1 MKKFLALFLALITI
15 LSVSL
20 VACGDKDD
28 KNPAATTDPNDD
40 IFTGD
45 PSVTSGNDS
54 GSDTTPTT
62 TLPPVNLTYTEDT
75 ARTTVYVT
83 YGANCNI
90 RTADNDS
97 ATVVGSA
104 AFGASYQRIKY
115 NDVWTAINYNGQER
129 YIQTKFLDT
138 IAEKVSFSTIDPGVT
153 VYSIAETSLC
163 LRWALYSDDT
173 REITDAEYVDKGV
186 AMTKI
191 GENGTGWSKVLY
203 NDKTLYCKTEFISTN
218 NPADGTG
225 TNAAP
230 STGPSAMG

>member
-1 MKKFLALFLALITI
+1 MKKFLAIFLALITI

-20 VACGDKDD
+20 VACGDS
-28 KNPAATTDPNDD
+28 NEPADTKDPNDD
-40 IFTGD
+40 IWTGD
-45 PSVTSGNDS
+45 PVT
-54 GSDTTPTT
+54 TTDPATTTTAPVT

-90 RTADNDS
+90 RVDDNKN
-97 ATVVGSA
+97 AAVVGMA
-104 AFGASYQRIKY
+104 AFGSSYQRIKY
-115 NDVWTAINYNGQER
+115 NDVWTVISYNGQER

-138 IAEKVSFSTIDPGVT
+138 IVEKVTFSTIDPGVT

-163 LRWALYSDDT
+163 LRWALYHDDT
-173 REITDAEYVDKGV
+173 KDITDAEYVDKGV

-191 GENGTGWSKVLY
+191 GENSLGWSRVLY
-203 NDKTLYCKTEFISTN
+203 NGKTLYCKSEFISTN

-225 TNAAP
+225 ADTTP